1 MRNDISEK
9 PHSRSCRHF
18 GKAASGEGDVS
29 ETDGSVRVTAIRI
42 TYRLKIPAG
51 TREKAERALETYS
64 KGCPAYL
71 TIKDCVETRWTAEL
85 EEA

>member
-1 MRNDISEK
+1 MADV
-9 PHSRSCRHF
+9 
-18 GKAASGEGDVS
+18 EGDVS
-29 ETDGSVRVTAIRI
+29 ETDGSVRVSAIRV

-64 KGCPAYL
+64 KGCPAYQ